1 MAPQGGHSRRR
12 NAVAGLSPVL
22 VLDTAVEAAA
32 GDLHVDPRGQ
42 DGGSHTRFAVEMT
55 GDAFADPQKAA
66 AATADIQANPGKI
79 VSVRL
84 YPYKDRQS
92 VRVVFD
98 LDPGSET
105 YSELR
110 LTLNVDKQAVSETW
124 LYRWTA

>member
-1 MAPQGGHSRRR
+1 MRPKASI
-12 NAVAGLSPVL
+12 
-22 VLDTAVEAAA
+22 AA
-32 GDLHVDPRGQ
+32 GGTLSLAYRQFWCWTPPSRPPLATCTSSRAGKI
-42 DGGSHTRFAVEMT
+42 GAHTRFAVEMA

-84 YPYKDRQS
+84 YPYKDRRS

-105 YSELR
+105 SSELR